1 MKLSPLLCVV
11 LICFLMMSQFCCFFC
26 NASTE
31 TARVYLDPAVISA
44 DSLTVGDAFE
54 IDVQIADVVDLWSWG
69 FGLSW
74 DPDVLEAVE
83 SPVEGSF
90 LKQNGDTIFMFE
102 PLDNTPGCISAMSAN
117 LYSYGGVSG
126 SGLLV
131 TVTFKV
137 VSLGSTTIDIFDLS
151 LTENL
156 HGITFANG
164 TVGAPID
171 ASFVG
176 ATFNSDGAPSSSAYG
191 PVAKFIP
198 ENNQYFSKGD
208 LVTLDASSSKSGYD
222 TLPSGVTCP
231 ITSYLWDVDFGD
243 DGDVDL
249 SLSGAS
255 NSFVAT
261 SVGAVCITLTVTAP
275 DVSSPSDQDYFET
288 DSEKHVIYVTE
299 QSSGASV
306 DVYTDRG
313 GEFSNVHSDAYGPQE
328 IVTVY
333 ANVTYNNV
341 AVAGNHVTFDVKDSA
356 GSTVSYRTVQ
366 TDKDGVAIIDF
377 RLPWPCSNPE
387 ESFGNWNIVATV
399 DVSEDVVTDTCE
411 FLFGYL
417 IDVENI
423 EFADLVNNQLVSG
436 VSEQNLTLTVD
447 LVSIRDVSLD
457 CILSVSVF
465 DDCGVPVSFAKSQV
479 TIQSHDTFSVTL
491 AVSIPPSALVG
502 QATLYI
508 DVLTNFPS
516 LDGIPFCPE
525 KSATFNI
532 VV

>member
-1 MKLSPLLCVV
+1 MCHNFVV
-11 LICFLMMSQFCCFFC
+11 FFC

-31 TARVYLDPAVISA
+31 TARVYLDPAVIST
-44 DSLTVGDAFE
+44 DSLAVGDTFD
-54 IDVQIADVVDLWSWG
+54 IDVQIDNVVNLWSWG

-90 LKQNGDTIFMFE
+90 LKQNGDTIFVFE
-102 PLDNTPGCISAMSAN
+102 PMDNTPGCISAISAN

-137 VSLGSTTIDIFDLS
+137 VSMGSTTIDIFDLS

-171 ASFVG
+171 ATFVG
-176 ATFNSDGAPSSSAYG
+176 ATFNSDGVPSSSAYG
-191 PVAKFIP
+191 PVAKFTP
-198 ENNQYFSKGD
+198 RNNQYFSKGD

-222 TLPSGVTCP
+222 TLPSGVACP
-231 ITSYLWDVDFGD
+231 ITSFLWEVDFGD

-249 SLSGAS
+249 SLSGES
-255 NSFVAT
+255 NSFTAS
-261 SVGAVCITLTVTAP
+261 SVGAICVTLTVTAP
-275 DVSSPSDQDYFET
+275 DVVSPSDQDYFET

-313 GEFSNVHSDAYGPQE
+313 GEFSNVSSDAYGPQE
-328 IVTVY
+328 LVTIY
-333 ANVTYNNV
+333 ANVTYNGV
-341 AVAGNHVTFDVKDSA
+341 AVAGNHVTFDIKNAS
-356 GSTVSYRTVQ
+356 GITVSYRTVQ
-366 TDKDGVAIIDF
+366 ADKDGVAVVAF
-377 RLPWPCSNPE
+377 RLPWPRLNSE
-387 ESFGNWNIVATV
+387 EHFGCWNIVATV

-417 IDVENI
+417 IKVETV
-423 EFADLVNNQLVSG
+423 EFGDLINNQLSLG
-436 VSEQNLTLTVD
+436 DDKQNLTVTVD
-447 LVSIRDVSLD
+447 LVNIRYVSLD
-457 CILSVSVF
+457 CVLSVSVF
-465 DDCGVPVSFAKSQV
+465 DDCGVPVSFVKNQLTV
-479 TIQSHDTFSVTL
+479 QPNEFSVTL
-491 AVSIPPSALVG
+491 DVNIPSGAFAG
-502 QATLYI
+502 QTSVYI
-508 DVLTNFPS
+508 DLLTDFPS
-516 LDGIPFCPE
+516 MDGTPFCPE
-525 KSATFNI
+525 NSATFNI
-532 VV
+532 VG